1 MEGDVSSILSRP
13 TLPPNSPDLS
23 STTNTTALTRY
34 ASKDLRAREAQAEIE
49 KWDAWHECE
58 GMSRTEAKRRY
69 ISTLI
74 DTMKVYASSTPES
87 RELIGELEFV
97 WSQIRSQSGSSEDE
111 ENNGHG
117 SGGSGDRDSPTR
129 RLERAGMKPIEPY
142 SGTRTD
148 HQRTT
153 SSSALRVLSPVSQG
167 DIVEGEEVRED
178 NDGEDPNAHQ
188 PTEDN
193 EQGIRAA
200 SSHRRPS
207 PHTPSRT
214 TNPNTTPWQSTI
226 ETALTKITTELAA
239 LREQLDILSTSDPY
253 ILSSSHGLSRR
264 RSSIFPFPIPTS
276 RKGLWVFLKY
286 LVRGV
291 VRQLFLQLVMLS
303 AVIIWGRWR
312 GDRRVELWVKRI
324 CTELL
329 ERRKKITLDAGKNG
343 NGGVLKKL
351 AGLRMS

>member
-1 MEGDVSSILSRP
+1 MSSILSRP
-13 TLPPNSPDLS
+13 TLPPTSPDPS

-111 ENNGHG
+111 DNNGHG

-142 SGTRTD
+142 GGARTD

-153 SSSALRVLSPVSQG
+153 SSSALRVLSPVSRG
-167 DIVEGEEVRED
+167 DIVEGEEVQED
-178 NDGEDPNAHQ
+178 DGAAELDAGPRDPQTHDLADNNDTNISPRNLQ
-188 PTEDN
+188 
-193 EQGIRAA
+193 RS
-200 SSHRRPS
+200 SSHHSQRQ
-207 PHTPSRT
+207 
-214 TNPNTTPWQSTI
+214 TNSNTPWQSTI

-239 LREQLDILSTSDPY
+239 LREQLDILSNSDPY
-253 ILSSSHGLSRR
+253 LLSSSRPGLSRR
-264 RSSIFPFPIPTS
+264 RSSIFLGFPIPNS
-276 RKGLWVFLKY
+276 RKGLWVFIKH

-291 VRQLFLQLVMLS
+291 VRQVMLQLVLLG
-303 AVIIWGRWR
+303 AVVLWGRWK
-312 GDRRVELWVKRI
+312 GDRRVEGWVRGVWS
-324 CTELL
+324 EVLAR
-329 ERRKKITLDAGKNG
+329 RRKAVKDAGR
-343 NGGVLKKL
+343 GGVLKRL
-351 AGLRMS
+351 VGLRMS